1 MHNNNSAI
9 HIGIYYG
16 KQEQAPEEQ
25 IKEEFSKLTTQVKR
39 LKQNGEVVLTGDFD
53 AKLEVNKD
61 QSKQKQ
67 SRNGKI
73 MAGFLQKTTTNVTR
87 SKHRLMDRSK
97 QEQPYGKI
105 CNWLYISYP
114 TSSQTKQNII
124 IDETGNLRMKGR
136 KESDLNTIT
145 METKCQTRKSQEK
158 RRIWRTNNEEA

>member
-1 MHNNNSAI
+1 MHDSNSAI

-25 IKEEFSKLTTQVKR
+25 IKEEFSKLTTQVKK

-73 MAGFLQKTTTNVTR
+73 MAGFLQKIGLQPMSLEANTGLWTGVNRNNHMEKSVIDYILATPRVAKQ
-87 SKHRLMDRSK
+87 SK
-97 QEQPYGKI
+97 
-105 CNWLYISYP
+105 
-114 TSSQTKQNII
+114 T
-124 IDETGNLRMKGR
+124 
-136 KESDLNTIT
+136 
-145 METKCQTRKSQEK
+145 
-158 RRIWRTNNEEA
+158 